1 MEHKHFILLLGKQI
15 KKLRKEKSLTQQE
28 LAYKCDMEKSNLI
41 RIESGRTNPT
51 TKTLKTI
58 ADALDLKVKDFFDFE

>member
-1 MEHKHFILLLGKQI
+1 MEHKPFILLLGKQI